1 MFIPESHVAG
11 HPSGFSGSLVQLRES
26 NWHAFRLVL
35 ARNTRELLGQVRLYQ
50 YAIAQIV
57 ISHRMYRCCIL
68 PSLAVSIF
76 FTLAVTVGVFI
87 SDIQSIHAE
96 MDMQQV
102 LRRWL
107 SPPRILDQ
115 VSLPVA

>member
-35 ARNTRELLGQVRLYQ
+35 ARNTGELLGALWAGTSLSVRDRPNSYKP
-50 YAIAQIV
+50 
-57 ISHRMYRCCIL
+57 SHVRRCCIL

-76 FTLAVTVGVFI
+76 FALAVTVRVFI
-87 SDIQSIHAE
+87 SDIQFIDAE
-96 MDMQQV
+96 MDM
-102 LRRWL
+102 
-107 SPPRILDQ
+107 
-115 VSLPVA
+115 

>member
-57 ISHRMYRCCIL
+57 ISHRMFIDVAFYPRL
-68 PSLAVSIF
+68 PSPF
-76 FTLAVTVGVFI
+76 
-87 SDIQSIHAE
+87 
-96 MDMQQV
+96 
-102 LRRWL
+102 
-107 SPPRILDQ
+107 
-115 VSLPVA
+115 SLP